1 MNWLEWIF
9 WISLGVV
16 GYTYIGYALL
26 LTVLVKLKQVLSK
39 KPKSGADAFVP
50 EVTLVVP
57 SYNEADILE
66 QKIQNCLALD
76 YSKDKLSILFI
87 TDGSTDNSPEIVS
100 RYPQIQLL
108 HAPRR
113 AGKSAAENRAIR
125 HVETPFVVFCDANT
139 ELNPEAIRLMMQH
152 YADPQVG
159 AVSGEKKVMQQSSE
173 SASGAGEGIYW
184 KYESY
189 LKRKDAELYSIVGAA
204 GELISFRTELFQDLE
219 EDTILDDFVATLR
232 IAAQGYRVAYEPAA
246 FAAELPSA
254 TTQDEMKRKIRI
266 CAGGWQAM
274 QRLSFLLNPLRYGIL
289 SFQYISHRVL
299 RWSLTPLLL
308 LLLLPL
314 NVYLHRT
321 IGSVYSA
328 LLAAQLFFYGLSM
341 LGRLLES
348 RKIRLKAFF
357 VPYYFSMM
365 QVAVFAGFAR
375 FLKGSQQATWEKAK
389 RAAVSS

>member
-1 MNWLEWIF
+1 MNWLEWTF

-26 LTVLVKLKQVLSK
+26 LTVLVKLKQMLSK

-76 YSKDKLSILFI
+76 YPKDKLSILFI
-87 TDGSTDNSPEIVS
+87 TDGSTDKSPEIVS

-159 AVSGEKKVMQQSSE
+159 AVDRKSTRLNSSH
-173 SASGAGEGIYW
+173 
-184 KYESY
+184 
-189 LKRKDAELYSIVGAA
+189 YS
-204 GELISFRTELFQDLE
+204 
-219 EDTILDDFVATLR
+219 
-232 IAAQGYRVAYEPAA
+232 
-246 FAAELPSA
+246 
-254 TTQDEMKRKIRI
+254 
-266 CAGGWQAM
+266 
-274 QRLSFLLNPLRYGIL
+274 
-289 SFQYISHRVL
+289 
-299 RWSLTPLLL
+299 
-308 LLLLPL
+308 
-314 NVYLHRT
+314 
-321 IGSVYSA
+321 
-328 LLAAQLFFYGLSM
+328 
-341 LGRLLES
+341 
-348 RKIRLKAFF
+348 
-357 VPYYFSMM
+357 
-365 QVAVFAGFAR
+365 
-375 FLKGSQQATWEKAK
+375 
-389 RAAVSS
+389 